1 MEVNENI
8 KPKKPFS
15 TKSFLR
21 MKMRVVEDCIPK
33 MVMPDIS
40 NNRMVLGFMDDECV
54 WVYPMSKEKAIEVGE
69 TLIKCANQFL
79 KDSSE

>member
-1 MEVNENI
+1 
-8 KPKKPFS
+8 
-15 TKSFLR
+15 

-33 MVMPDIS
+33 MVMPDIA

-69 TLIKCANQFL
+69 HLIKQANEFL
-79 KDSSE
+79 KAQGEEE